1 MGAGVVRL
9 YTAPAL
15 GVHASGEAVADAEL
29 SALDLRPVEVVA
41 LDRRVR
47 IFDARQPVFGFEY
60 AGVADL
66 PARFGVK
73 RRAVEHDLSGL
84 SGREGFAL
92 FVPHDDRQHARAG
105 RFGPVVPGELGLRNV
120 GGGASVNLSLFARG

>member
-73 RRAVEHDLSGL
+73 RRAVEHD
-84 SGREGFAL
+84 
-92 FVPHDDRQHARAG
+92 RAG